1 MDVVV
6 LGSGSGGNAM
16 VVRQGEH
23 AILVDA
29 GFSGTELRRRFALA
43 GLDPAQLTGILI
55 THEHDDHIAGLRVFA
70 KRHADLPVYANAL
83 TAERLRQQ
91 GKGPERMTIF
101 SNGTAFDVGP
111 FTVEAFSVSH
121 DAIDP
126 VGFVLRCGERRVA
139 IATDFGHA
147 GMMVPLKLHGCD
159 VIVLESNHEPEL
171 LRQSGRP
178 PPLQQRILG
187 RRGHLS
193 NQAAGELVPRVLG
206 PATRH
211 LVMAHLSRDCNR
223 PELVRQTVTRC
234 LHEVRRPDVVLHIAS
249 QDEVLPAIVIPV

>member
-1 MDVVV
+1 
-6 LGSGSGGNAM
+6 
-16 VVRQGEH
+16 
-23 AILVDA
+23 
-29 GFSGTELRRRFALA
+29 
-43 GLDPAQLTGILI
+43 
-55 THEHDDHIAGLRVFA
+55 
-70 KRHADLPVYANAL
+70 VYANAL

-101 SNGTAFDVGP
+101 SNGTGFPLGP
-111 FTVEAFSVSH
+111 FVIEAFSVSH

-126 VGFVLRCGERRVA
+126 VGFVLRCGARRVA

-147 GMMVPLKLHGCD
+147 GMMVPLKLHDCD
-159 VIVLESNHEPEL
+159 AIVLESNHEPEL

-178 PPLQQRILG
+178 PQLQQRILG

-223 PELVRQTVTRC
+223 PELVRQTVTTC
-234 LHEVRRPDVVLHIAS
+234 LRDAGRTDIVLHIAR
-249 QDEVLPAIVIPV
+249 QDEALPVIVLPA